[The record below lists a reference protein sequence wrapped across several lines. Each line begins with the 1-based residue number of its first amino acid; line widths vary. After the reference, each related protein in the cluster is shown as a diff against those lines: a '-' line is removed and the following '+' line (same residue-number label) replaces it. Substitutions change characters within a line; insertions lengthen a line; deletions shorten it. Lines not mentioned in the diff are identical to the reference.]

1 MHLALFKLPS
11 ASWLFWCQ
19 SLLVTKTSE
28 DFPVSLT
35 HFSFPDLAFV
45 FLFCFQSTFQIPYE
59 GRDSVCV
66 CVCVCVC
73 ARVHAWVWLLSHVW
87 FFMTPWTNC
96 GPSDSSVCGI
106 FWAQMANWRPF
117 FPFLSKHTQI
127 IVKATYLTKMMRE
140 KINIKDM
147 KTYNSLHSCQWSPYI
162 FILSWNAL
170 TKGKGRLTD
179 FWPPPKQEVIF
190 LIYW

>member
-1 MHLALFKLPS
+1 MSITPGDKDKWRFPCFSHSFLISWSSLCLPLLFPKHL
-11 ASWLFWCQ
+11 
-19 SLLVTKTSE
+19 
-28 DFPVSLT
+28 
-35 HFSFPDLAFV
+35 PDPLWRKR
-45 FLFCFQSTFQIPYE
+45 LC
-59 GRDSVCV
+59 VCV